1 MKDDYYYL
9 SEEFSQGERYTEE
22 ITQAASTL

>member
-1 MKDDYYYL
+1 MKDDYCYL
-9 SEEFSQGERYTEE
+9 AKEFSQDEKYTEE